1 MIYVVRESI
10 WWIIKIV
17 CIVFVGWMFVRLVKE
32 RVGFFNKCVDL
43 EKYFKGGGGGGEEYF
58 CLLGG
63 IF

>member
-1 MIYVVRESI
+1 MIYVVKESF

-17 CIVFVGWMFVRLVKE
+17 CIVFVGWMFVRFVKE
-32 RVGFFNKCVDL
+32 REGFFNKCVDL
-43 EKYFKGGGGGGEEYF
+43 EKIFLRRGWGGYF